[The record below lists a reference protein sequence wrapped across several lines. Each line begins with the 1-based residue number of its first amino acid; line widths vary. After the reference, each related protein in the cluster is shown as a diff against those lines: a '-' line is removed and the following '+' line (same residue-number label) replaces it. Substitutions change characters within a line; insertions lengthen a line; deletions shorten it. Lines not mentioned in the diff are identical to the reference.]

1 MNLLRMTK
9 ELFSDSFGRAI
20 ESVKT
25 KIYRDSASGLDINV
39 YPTKDEI
46 VKKTLDK
53 NKKDNEID
61 RLLGLSAERYWE
73 NIWWYLHRW
82 NKTC

>member
-61 RLLGLSAERYWE
+61 RLLGSISWGILGK
-73 NIWWYLHRW
+73 YLMILTQM
-82 NKTC
+82 K